1 MQERQTHPH
10 DHQKQSKIYDFQFSK
25 AISKVCGF
33 RFSQEISK
41 VCDDRFS
48 KLCLVL
54 HPSISPVCWAVQTIA
69 QVQESHFVGILCQS
83 LFYSSDLVLAAADDA
98 HGLALVRVTL
108 DILEKR
114 HSTKTTSDE
123 NDTRRKRHSTIEIKT
138 NKYSY
143 STCKQLAMMAGTSNS
158 APATAAGTSNSAP
171 PATVA
176 GPATAAGTS
185 NSDPAGPK
193 HTPRRHSSVVPAT
206 RKTTSRP
213 CFRIGSQK

>member
-1 MQERQTHPH
+1 M
-10 DHQKQSKIYDFQFSK
+10 
-25 AISKVCGF
+25 
-33 RFSQEISK
+33 
-41 VCDDRFS
+41 
-48 KLCLVL
+48 L

-69 QVQESHFVGILCQS
+69 QVQASHFVSSQS
-83 LFYSSDLVLAAADDA
+83 LFYCMDLVLAAADDA
-98 HGLALVRVTL
+98 HRLALFRVTL

-143 STCKQLAMMAGTSNS
+143 STCKQLAMIAGTSNS
-158 APATAAGTSNSAP
+158 APAT
-171 PATVA
+171 
-176 GPATAAGTS
+176 PATAAG
-185 NSDPAGPK
+185 PK
-193 HTPRRHSSVVPAT
+193 HKPRRHSSVVPAT